1 MQVREVQVTDLLTYN
16 YTVRGLQPL
25 DKEMEKLALTTI
37 LKTKND
43 MVFMDHS
50 DKISKLKN
58 YHFFFDNRISCSP
71 RWPTIHHVAKD
82 DL

>member
-58 YHFFFDNRISCSP
+58 YHFFFFDTGS
-71 RWPTIHHVAKD
+71 HVAQD
-82 DL
+82 GLQFTM